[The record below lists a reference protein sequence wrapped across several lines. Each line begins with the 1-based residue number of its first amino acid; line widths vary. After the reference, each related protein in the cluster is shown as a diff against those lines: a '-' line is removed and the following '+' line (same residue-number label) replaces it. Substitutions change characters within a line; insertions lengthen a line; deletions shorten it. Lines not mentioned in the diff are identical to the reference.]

1 MRERRSAS
9 ADVVASDGRQQQMGI
24 RDGEEAALGSRAGA
38 AGAAASSGL
47 GLASVA
53 LERFWSKMICQVMA
67 ASSSGASGQGQ
78 GQGQGRGRGGV
89 KQAAAAAA
97 AALAATAGAA
107 KGGAEGAE
115 AEGQSSE
122 KTLRGAKLS
131 WLWGCAAKQTA
142 TTQDQESRV
151 RSQESSQESRVTSQE
166 SQESGGVT
174 SSVACFCAD
183 PVSQYQRLW
192 PPA

>member
-1 MRERRSAS
+1 MRL
-9 ADVVASDGRQQQMGI
+9 
-24 RDGEEAALGSRAGA
+24 EEAAPGSRAGA

-47 GLASVA
+47 ASVA
-53 LERFWSKMICQVMA
+53 LERFWSKMIRHVMA

-89 KQAAAAAA
+89 KQAVAAAAA
-97 AALAATAGAA
+97 AA

-142 TTQDQESRV
+142 KTQDQESRV

-166 SQESGGVT
+166 SQEAGGVT
-174 SSVACFCAD
+174 SLVACFCAD
-183 PVSQYQRLW
+183 PVSHCQRLW